1 MERLQTYISYLRK
14 YIYKKNESIKFLII
28 GILLV
33 LFFSNVS
40 WLHSLELSS
49 INFRFSMRGERENKD
64 PIVII
69 GIDDTSIEELGNF
82 PWKREIYVELVNK
95 LGDYPKVI
103 AFDIYFDVKTTPKD
117 DKEFAELLKQKT
129 NIILSSFYISFND
142 PRYGSIK
149 RLFVPLDIFTQNS
162 SVGLVNPIY
171 DNDGFIRRFSLETK
185 IFDKEWVS
193 LPLLAVAQYLSIS
206 PGAYLEKTKIPKDNQ
221 NNVFINYR
229 GGAYKYPIYSFVDV
243 LKGDID
249 VNLFKDKIVLIGAI
263 SEALHDT
270 HFTPFYGYV
279 RNRAT
284 IKLGKMP
291 GVEIHANSIGTLLS
305 QDFIIPINEGFPLI
319 LLSFVISLV
328 PPIILRDLKGIPKF
342 LLIILIIILYLGLGI
357 LLFAKFNIIIPY
369 VIPIVILITSYI
381 IHLLY
386 EFVKE
391 EREKRV
397 IKNLFQRFVSP
408 QVV

>member
-1 MERLQTYISYLRK
+1 MEHLQTYISYLQK
-14 YIYKKNESIKFLII
+14 YIYRNNEIIRSLII

-33 LFFSNVS
+33 LIFSNIP
-40 WLHSLELSS
+40 WLYNLELSS
-49 INFRFSMRGERENKD
+49 INLRFAMRGERETRD
-64 PIVII
+64 FIVII

-82 PWKREIYVELVNK
+82 PWRRAVYVDLVNK
-95 LGDYPKVI
+95 LKDYPKVI
-103 AFDIYFDVKTTPKD
+103 AFDIYFDVKTTPED
-117 DKEFAELLKQKT
+117 DKKFAELLKQKT

-149 RLFVPLDIFTQNS
+149 RLFVPLDIFTPNS

-171 DNDGFIRRFSLETK
+171 DNDGFIRRFSLKTK

-193 LPLLAVAQYLSIS
+193 LPLLTVSQYLSIS
-206 PGAYLEKTKIPKDNQ
+206 PEAYLEKMNIPQDNQ

-249 VNLFKDKIVLIGAI
+249 AKLFKDKIVLIGAI

-270 HFTPFYGYV
+270 HFTPFYGYI

-284 IKLGKMP
+284 VKLGKMP
-291 GVEIHANSIGTLLS
+291 GVEIHANSIETLLS
-305 QDFIIPINEGFPLI
+305 QDFIIPLNEGFPLT
-319 LLSFVISLV
+319 LFSFVISLV
-328 PPIILRDLKGIPKF
+328 PPIILRSLKGIPKF
-342 LLIILIIILYLGLGI
+342 LLIILIVIIYLGLGI

-369 VIPIVILITSYI
+369 VIPIVILMTSYI
-381 IHLLY
+381 IYLLY